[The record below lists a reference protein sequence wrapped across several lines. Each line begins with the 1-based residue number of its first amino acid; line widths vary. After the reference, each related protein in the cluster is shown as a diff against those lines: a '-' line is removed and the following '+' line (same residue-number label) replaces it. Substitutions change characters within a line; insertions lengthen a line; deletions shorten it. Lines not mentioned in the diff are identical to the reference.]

1 MDPLQRPIP
10 RRRALQIVGGVVAA
24 GAGFGSVFEAC
35 GPPPPPVWVPFDL
48 DVESLPVETPTEVP
62 LTATLYE
69 RTVLGSLW
77 VIRAADDSL
86 TVYDSRCTHAKC
98 AYTWSDVDDRFTCL
112 CHEGYF
118 RKDGSVISGPPPRP
132 LDRLPTRTAATGG
145 LEVEVPG
152 TFATPRP
159 SA

>member
-1 MDPLQRPIP
+1 
-10 RRRALQIVGGVVAA
+10 
-24 GAGFGSVFEAC
+24 
-35 GPPPPPVWVPFDL
+35 VPFEL
-48 DVESLPVETPTEVP
+48 DVETLPVDVPTEVP

-69 RTVLGSLW
+69 RTVPGSLW
-77 VIRAADDSL
+77 VIRALDDSL

-98 AYTWSDVDDRFTCL
+98 GYTWEAVEERFTCI

-118 RKDGSVISGPPPRP
+118 RKDGTVISGPPPRP
-132 LDRLPTRTAATGG
+132 LDVLPTRTTATGG
-145 LEVEVPG
+145 LEVEIPG